1 MRTVDPQRHA
11 AKRRQ
16 VLDAAAEVF
25 ATHGLEAATTAQICR
40 AAGMSPGN
48 VFHYFASK
56 REIFLAVIA
65 DGEEDKTARLAAA
78 RQNPDPVTG
87 LVELVRLL
95 IEPARHPLGPPLVM
109 EAMLQARRDPDLQAW
124 LDRDRQAELAALSQL
139 LTRARRAGRIDP
151 GLPVGAAATWL
162 HMLVGAFYLQAAT
175 DQTFD
180 PARQAVV
187 LDLVVTRF
195 LRLS

>member
-16 VLDAAAEVF
+16 ILDAAAEVF

-65 DGEEDKTARLAAA
+65 DGEDEKAAHLATARRNA
-78 RQNPDPVTG
+78 DPVAA
-87 LVELVRLL
+87 LVEVIHLL
-95 IEPARHPLGPPLVM
+95 IEPARHSLGPPLVM
-109 EAMLQARRDPDLQAW
+109 EAMLQARRDSDLQAW
-124 LDRDRQAELAALSQL
+124 LDRDREAEMDALSRL
-139 LTRARRAGRIDP
+139 LRRAQRAGRINS
-151 GLPVGAAATWL
+151 GLPIATTATWL
-162 HMLVGAFYLQAAT
+162 HMLIGAFYLQAAT
-175 DQTFD
+175 DPAFD
-180 PARQAVV
+180 PAQQVAN
-187 LDLVVTRF
+187 LDLMLARV